1 MTYVS
6 IAAEVRTEERGLMF
20 DSLTY
25 VRRRAQLMDDLRSGL
40 IVFLGNPELPAN
52 YADNTLP
59 FRQDSSFLYFWGLDS
74 PDLAATL
81 DVDEGTETIYGHDF
95 TVDEIVWRGP
105 QPKLA
110 DRATA
115 VGVREALPRETL
127 TQRVARALRAKRKV
141 H

>member
-59 FRQDSSFLYFWGLDS
+59 FRQDSSFLYFWGLDL
-74 PDLAATL
+74 PDLAASL
-81 DVDEGTETIYGHDF
+81 DIDERRETIYGHDF
-95 TVDEIVWRGP
+95 TIDEIVWRGP

-110 DRATA
+110 DLAGRA
-115 VGVREALPRETL
+115 GVKEAQPREALAE
-127 TQRVARALRAKRKV
+127 RVARA
-141 H
+141 